1 MGKCSGRNSAI
12 YFMGYSYYTWLTS
25 LPPSLE
31 DTSMI
36 RPAIELMI
44 QQHKEDMEREVT
56 SEFALGWDRGYLEA
70 LRTVLDLIN
79 LEDEFMLKD
88 LAKTHD

>member
-1 MGKCSGRNSAI
+1 MGKCGGRGIAI
-12 YFMGYSYYTWLTS
+12 YIMGYTHYARITS
-25 LPPSLE
+25 LSTALE

-36 RPAIELMI
+36 RSAIELMI
-44 QQHKEDMEREVT
+44 QQHKEDMERKVN

-79 LEDEFMLKD
+79 M
-88 LAKTHD
+88 